1 MSDKKTESLEEL
13 FGTLDQVVEKLEK
26 EDITLEESFNLYQQG
41 MELLK
46 KCNET
51 IDVVEK
57 KVQLLDEKGGYHEF

>member
-1 MSDKKTESLEEL
+1 MSNEKTDSLETL
-13 FGTLDQVVEKLEK
+13 FETLDEVVQKLEK
-26 EDITLEESFNLYQQG
+26 EDITLEESFTLYQQG

-57 KVQLLDEKGGYHEF
+57 KVQLLDEKGEYHDF

>member
-13 FGTLDQVVEKLEK
+13 FETLDQVVERLEK